1 MKTFIK
7 IILICSFCLLIL
19 GKANAQVSNKWIIDS
34 RNNNFVLDFSLD
46 NPIINKISYNHGT
59 INSICNSRGDLKY
72 FISYGIYG
80 INPYR
85 TISEFNKNPY
95 LTNSQLARRSIIIPE
110 INNNGIY
117 YFFTISSYKSLI
129 PGLFYSELNK
139 NSNSGLGEITIL
151 NNEIER
157 GSFSY
162 LTSQIFNKETYWV
175 IAYNYPDYFYAI
187 KLSENGI
194 DTIIRNTRT
203 RVKEFDNYI
212 PYQFH
217 ETRGIWGFLKLS
229 HDCKSLVETINISS
243 NDSSR
248 HYVIIH
254 DFNPETGLISN
265 QRIIKKYY
273 GSVSNGFSVKELV
286 LNSVFS
292 PNDSLIY
299 ISNGKFGLHRLDRYD
314 YKMDYDNSIIPGLKD
329 TVLHA
334 QLANNGRVYFYSH
347 SSNGEY
353 NISEIKYPDSTN
365 NKYCYKK
372 KVFSETFSWSDAY
385 FPHVYFEDMRIIP
398 KYSNT
403 CNNTHFKVWYD
414 TNVFKEIVWYFT
426 KTDSARGILVTY
438 DFEKSGIYPIL
449 LKAKKTNGYVRTHYD
464 TIVYYNKPIANF
476 YSDTNA
482 SCQWIAYQF
491 YDSSFRDTVNND
503 VGESWLWDFGD
514 GITDTIQNPAH
525 VYTKSGRYTVK
536 LVYCNGFCTDTIEK
550 QQAVEII
557 AAPRPG
563 FKMSQTN
570 YCSPYLLQITD
581 TSLGQVQSYF
591 YEFGDGSDTNIAS
604 PNHYYENA
612 GNYTI
617 VQTLTGP
624 TGCVTKDS
632 AILHL
637 TKGFSGNEQVN
648 SLTANVLDNDSII
661 LNWESMTDALSYN
674 LFKSFNDPNYIRLIK
689 LQDTFYT
696 DLKVDPTQ
704 NVYAYKIAAL
714 DSCQRPTQNSLKLKN
729 ILLTGETHHNNYSI
743 LYWTPFEEWQNGV
756 EEYYLQYQTESGQF
770 AMVNTSSNTEYQDN
784 RFFDGKTQWAK
795 CYRIMAIE
803 KDGNLQQ
810 SISNLLCLDYEA
822 VLWIPTAFSPNRDG
836 LNDSFLVQGIRI
848 EDFNLQL
855 FNRWG
860 EKVFETTD
868 PKIGWDGNFH
878 QNPCAAGV
886 YTYIIKATGN
896 VGKQISLSGSLHLLR

>member
-1 MKTFIK
+1 
-7 IILICSFCLLIL
+7 L
-19 GKANAQVSNKWIIDS
+19 
-34 RNNNFVLDFSLD
+34 
-46 NPIINKISYNHGT
+46 
-59 INSICNSRGDLKY
+59 
-72 FISYGIYG
+72 
-80 INPYR
+80 
-85 TISEFNKNPY
+85 
-95 LTNSQLARRSIIIPE
+95 
-110 INNNGIY
+110 
-117 YFFTISSYKSLI
+117 
-129 PGLFYSELNK
+129 
-139 NSNSGLGEITIL
+139 
-151 NNEIER
+151 
-157 GSFSY
+157 
-162 LTSQIFNKETYWV
+162 
-175 IAYNYPDYFYAI
+175 AYNYPDNIYA
-187 KLSENGI
+187 LRFMEHGV
-194 DTIIRNTRT
+194 DTIVINKRFSVSDFKDYSAEN
-203 RVKEFDNYI
+203 
-212 PYQFH
+212 FH
-217 ETRGIWGFLKLS
+217 KTNKIHGFMTLS
-229 HDCKSLVETINISS
+229 HDCRLLVETLNYREFNI
-243 NDSSR
+243 DSCSQ
-248 HYVIIH
+248 YLIFH
-254 DFNPETGLISN
+254 DFDPESGQISN
-265 QRIIKKYY
+265 QRIIKARRTEEF
-273 GSVSNGFSVKELV
+273 GNWSDLMWNPA
-286 LNSVFS
+286 FS

-299 ISNGKFGLHRLDRYD
+299 VSNGQYGIYRLNRFGEPIDFEKSKL
-314 YKMDYDNSIIPGLKD
+314 PGID
-329 TVLHA
+329 TTTFI
-334 QLANNGRVYFYSH
+334 QLANNGRIYFSTYWKGIH
-347 SSNGEY
+347 RNH
-353 NISEIKYPDSTN
+353 ISEIKYPDSLGDNIGLTLN
-365 NKYCYKK
+365 LFTSNIHPGYDY
-372 KVFSETFSWSDAY
+372 FSHT
-385 FPHVYFEDMRIIP
+385 YFEDMRIIP
-398 KYSNT
+398 SYSNS
-403 CNNTHFKVWYD
+403 CNRTFYNVWYD
-414 TNVFKEIVWYFT
+414 TTVFEEITWCFT
-426 KTDSARGILVTY
+426 KNDSISGAEVKF
-438 DFEKSGIYPIL
+438 DFEKSGSYPIV
-449 LKAKKTNGYVRTHYD
+449 LKAKKANGYVRTHYD
-464 TIVYYNKPIANF
+464 TIVYYKKPIANF
-476 YSDTNA
+476 HSDTNI
-482 SCQWIAYQF
+482 SCQWLTYQF
-491 YDSSFRDTVNND
+491 YDSSFKDTVNKTI
-503 VGESWLWDFGD
+503 GENWHWDFGD
-514 GITDTIQNPAH
+514 GTADTIQNPTH
-525 VYTKSGRYTVK
+525 VYTQTGTYNVK
-536 LVYCNGFCTDTIEK
+536 LIYSNGFCTDTIEK

-563 FKMSQTN
+563 FKMSQSN

-581 TSLGQVQSYF
+581 TSLGQVHSYF
-591 YEFGDGSDTNIAS
+591 YDLGDGSDTNIAS
-604 PNHYYENA
+604 SNHYYENA
-612 GNYTI
+612 GNYKI

-674 LFKSFNDPNYIRLIK
+674 LFKSFNDTNYIRLIK
-689 LQDTFYT
+689 QQDTFYT

-896 VGKQISLSGSLHLLR
+896 EGKQISLSGSLHLIR